1 MFHIFTRSVM
11 DYPNTTISRSEAKVM
26 VSFCYSC
33 GKYVVDDVFC
43 PECHVETIRVEN
55 EGDE

>member
-1 MFHIFTRSVM
+1 M